1 MATNK
6 EIATLIAKLSLDSS
20 EFTKGMDK
28 VKSSMSIKEAVSTT
42 GKAFATIGGAATA
55 TAGLMAKAAIDF
67 ESSFAGVRKT
77 VEAPIGTDANEFFQ
91 NLEKDIR
98 SMAMEVPSSVHE
110 IASVYEAAG
119 QLGIPAEHLT
129 TFSRAMLDLGSATN
143 LGAQEAAITLARFTN
158 ITGTGVDK
166 INNLGS
172 SIVAL
177 GNNMATSEREIAD
190 FAQNIALS
198 GTNAGMYDHEL
209 MGWAAAMSSV
219 GLEAGFSSTAF
230 SRFTDDVTRSVAS
243 GGEMLEILS
252 KTAGMTSEDF
262 TKYFKEDASDAISTF
277 LEGLGKLGS
286 DEQLAV
292 FDALEIKQV
301 HEIKTLGALANNHEL
316 LARALNISNEAYQ
329 EGTALSYEAAM
340 RNATMASQL
349 IMLKGQLYDI
359 AIDIGQALMPSIRS
373 LVEWLQPIVQKF
385 AAWAKQN
392 PELITGILKA
402 GMAIGALGVAM
413 LGILKVISVFKTIG
427 SVFKA
432 FSSIGKLGSVF
443 TSLGGAITKLGSVF
457 LTAGKAVLGFIA
469 GLNPIILII
478 GAIIAVVALLYAAW
492 KNNWLGM
499 RDILTNFW
507 ENTLQPFFQ
516 KIGDWLAKIPAWFQE
531 AAGNIRQ
538 FLNSIGGWFKQA
550 FADIGS
556 FFSGI
561 GSWFS
566 NAFSGIADWVS
577 NAFVGVIDWFKSAPA
592 KIGEAVSTWWD
603 NVKAFVSDFISKFVG
618 EDGLN
623 GLGEK
628 IKGVITSLWSKIT
641 FGISQWWTNVKTAI
655 TTFMSRFAGSE
666 GIASGGEG
674 IKTAITDL
682 WKKIKDGIGQWWDN
696 VKASVTEFL
705 ENIKTEISNF
715 SLIQAAAD
723 LIENFK
729 TGIITAWET
738 FKQWFK
744 DLFTGL
750 FDFDINLPKLP
761 KLPWQKDD
769 TETESEDKTVEMIS
783 LSKMIDIDSEVG
795 IPQAVLDS
803 FGALN
808 TLIEELNVKF
818 TTLAGLLGSG
828 DTGLMTLL
836 STLEQYIL
844 GTFTKTLTSFA
855 TFIGVEGVL
864 GMAITKLTQLFSME
878 GSTTALK
885 QVLMSISD
893 YMSIDLTTT
902 FTTFGTFIGP
912 EGTFG
917 QALNK
922 LIKTLY
928 EEGSETSLYSA
939 FKKVTD
945 YLSGD
950 ITIQF
955 TDFDTKLRTVFIPGW
970 EFLAKIL
977 YFGKNTTY
985 NALGAIQGVLES
997 IEEMMQ
1003 RVKDKIDYQ
1012 LIPSFLR
1019 LQEKSGE
1026 AEGALDVI
1034 AAAARSVS
1042 YAMSSAANQVYALI
1056 DAYTALQAITDVG
1069 GGSGTVPHY
1078 GGRAEGG
1085 PVYRGSTY
1093 IVGERGPEIFT
1104 PRRSGY
1110 IIPNDEAFGGNRN
1123 SQRPIHIEIHDIYGD
1138 ANLEQR
1144 IKNGVTLGLREA
1156 QFHGIGA

>member
-20 EFTKGMDK
+20 AFTKGMDK

-129 TFSRAMLDLGSATN
+129 TFSRAMLDLGSATEN

-340 RNATMASQL
+340 RNVTMASQL

-373 LVEWLQPIVQKF
+373 LVEWLQSIVQKF

-443 TSLGGAITKLGSVF
+443 TSLGGVITKLGGVF
-457 LTAGKAVLGFIA
+457 LTAGKAIAGFIA
-469 GLNPIILII
+469 GLNPIVLII
-478 GAIIAVVALLYAAW
+478 GAIIAVVGLLYAAW
-492 KNNWLGM
+492 ENNWFGM
-499 RDILTNFW
+499 RDILNNFW
-507 ENTLQPFFQ
+507 ENTLQPFIQ
-516 KIGDWLAKIPAWFQE
+516 KIKDWFAKIPEWFNT
-531 AAGNIRQ
+531 AIGNIKN
-538 FLNSIGGWFKQA
+538 FFASIGNWFKQA
-550 FADIGS
+550 FVDIGD

-561 GSWFS
+561 GAWFS
-566 NAFSGIADWVS
+566 NAFSAITGWVS

-682 WKKIKDGIGQWWDN
+682 WKKIKDGIGQWWTN

-738 FKQWFK
+738 FKQWFQ

-783 LSKMIDIDSEVG
+783 LSKMIDIDSEIG

-844 GTFTKTLTSFA
+844 GTFTETLTTFA
-855 TFIGVEGVL
+855 TFIGLEGVFGL
-864 GMAITKLTQLFSME
+864 AMDGLIKSWYSEDGTSVYGAMTKVADYVAGNLTTNL
-878 GSTTALK
+878 
-885 QVLMSISD
+885 
-893 YMSIDLTTT
+893 IDLDT
-902 FTTFGTFIGP
+902 
-912 EGTFG
+912 
-917 QALNK
+917 
-922 LIKTLY
+922 LII
-928 EEGSETSLYSA
+928 ESL
-939 FKKVTD
+939 
-945 YLSGD
+945 
-950 ITIQF
+950 
-955 TDFDTKLRTVFIPGW
+955 IPTYKS
-970 EFLAKIL
+970 LAKFL
-977 YFGKNTTY
+977 YFGKNTLY
-985 NALGAIQGVLES
+985 NAYGAVQGVLES
-997 IEEMMQ
+997 IYEILGQ
-1003 RVKDKIDYQ
+1003 IIDRLNGEFRSA
-1012 LIPSFLR
+1012 LIRSLDPMGDF
-1019 LQEKSGE
+1019 
-1026 AEGALDVI
+1026 EGKANAVANACMRIAMWAAI
-1034 AAAARSVS
+1034 AAEAVRDLTSAMGGLSDATSSSGSAPVRSKIQKD
-1042 YAMSSAANQVYALI
+1042 YPGHA
-1056 DAYTALQAITDVG
+1056 DG
-1069 GGSGTVPHY
+1069 GYV
-1078 GGRAEGG
+1078 RAGK
-1085 PVYRGSTY
+1085 T
-1093 IVGERGPEIFT
+1093 ILVGERGAELFT
-1104 PRRSGY
+1104 PHRNGW
-1110 IIPNDEAFGGNRN
+1110 IIPNDEAFGNGRTEVHY
-1123 SQRPIHIEIHDIYGD
+1123 HIDVHDNYGD
-1138 ANLEQR
+1138 SSIDQAIER
-1144 IKNGVTLGLREA
+1144 KVKNVIQEA
-1156 QFHGIGA
+1156 QLLYV

>member
-20 EFTKGMDK
+20 AFTKGMDK

-129 TFSRAMLDLGSATN
+129 TFSRAMLDLGSATKN

-286 DEQLAV
+286 DEQLAI

-340 RNATMASQL
+340 RNVTMASQL

-373 LVEWLQPIVQKF
+373 LVEWLQSIVQKF

-443 TSLGGAITKLGSVF
+443 TSLGGVITKLGGVF
-457 LTAGKAVLGFIA
+457 LTAGKAIAGFIA
-469 GLNPIILII
+469 GLNPIVLII
-478 GAIIAVVALLYAAW
+478 GAIIAVVGLLYAAW
-492 KNNWLGM
+492 KNNWFGM
-499 RDILTNFW
+499 RDILNNFW
-507 ENTLQPFFQ
+507 ENTLQPFIQ
-516 KIGDWLAKIPAWFQE
+516 KIKDWFAKIPEWFNT
-531 AAGNIRQ
+531 AIGNIKN
-538 FLNSIGGWFKQA
+538 FFASIGNWFKQA
-550 FADIGS
+550 FVDIGD

-561 GSWFS
+561 GAWFS
-566 NAFSGIADWVS
+566 NAFSAITGWVS

-682 WKKIKDGIGQWWDN
+682 WKKIKDGIGQWWTN

-769 TETESEDKTVEMIS
+769 TEIESEDKTVEMIS

-808 TLIEELNVKF
+808 TLIEELNTKF

-844 GTFTKTLTSFA
+844 GTFTETLTTFA
-855 TFIGVEGVL
+855 TFIGLEGVFGL
-864 GMAITKLTQLFSME
+864 AMDGLIKSWYSEDGTSVYGAITKVAE
-878 GSTTALK
+878 YVAG
-885 QVLMSISD
+885 
-893 YMSIDLTTT
+893 DLTT
-902 FTTFGTFIGP
+902 
-912 EGTFG
+912 
-917 QALNK
+917 N
-922 LIKTLY
+922 LIDLDTLII
-928 EEGSETSLYSA
+928 ESL
-939 FKKVTD
+939 
-945 YLSGD
+945 
-950 ITIQF
+950 
-955 TDFDTKLRTVFIPGW
+955 IPTYKS
-970 EFLAKIL
+970 LAKFL
-977 YFGKNTTY
+977 YFGKNTLY
-985 NALGAIQGVLES
+985 NAYGAVQGVLES
-997 IEEMMQ
+997 ILAVLGQ
-1003 RVKDKIDYQ
+1003 IIDRLNGEFREALVRS
-1012 LIPSFLR
+1012 LIPMGNF
-1019 LQEKSGE
+1019 
-1026 AEGALDVI
+1026 EGAAQAVADACANI
-1034 AAAARSVS
+1034 AHWASTAAAAI
-1042 YAMSSAANQVYALI
+1042 ADLIGQMSALDGMSI
-1056 DAYTALQAITDVG
+1056 PS
-1069 GGSGTVPHY
+1069 GSGGLNITAA
-1078 GGRAEGG
+1078 AEGG
-1085 PVYRGSTY
+1085 HLRKGQLTL
-1093 IVGERGPEIFT
+1093 VGERGPELFT
-1104 PRRSGY
+1104 PKRSGW
-1110 IIPNDEAFGGNRN
+1110 IIPNDEAFGNGRTEVHY
-1123 SQRPIHIEIHDIYGD
+1123 HIDVHDNYGD
-1138 ANLEQR
+1138 SSIDQAIER
-1144 IKNGVTLGLREA
+1144 KVKNVIQEA
-1156 QFHGIGA
+1156 QMLYV